1 MNLDVPK
8 IFSRVIDPK
17 KNPDKT
23 RNIMDLFD
31 SVLFNEVRL
40 IFYLEIYFI
49 LKYKTYMYF

>member
-8 IFSRVIDPK
+8 IFNRVIDPK

-31 SVLFNEVRL
+31 SILFNEVGL
-40 IFYLEIYFI
+40 IFLSRNIFI

>member
-31 SVLFNEVRL
+31 SVLFNEVGL
-40 IFYLEIYFI
+40 IFLSRNIFYP
-49 LKYKTYMYF
+49 

>member
-8 IFSRVIDPK
+8 IFNRVIDPK

-40 IFYLEIYFI
+40 IFLYRNLFYP
-49 LKYKTYMYF
+49 